1 MRNGLSTAL
10 VVAIAGSLA
19 AGCSTAP
26 RTSAPGRRTAP
37 TTTLGIASAPTT
49 NPGSPTIT
57 TVPATGRF
65 LAESVTFVSPQEG
78 WVLGMAACSAATCG
92 PVILRTQNSGENWTP
107 VGAPPIAGPVQGDQI
122 RFANAT
128 DGWVYNDEGAGGL
141 DLSETHDGGVDW
153 HAVSVPGVSSLD
165 SISDVEAADGW
176 VFAAFNGSPVVIA
189 SSPVGTDDW
198 TVSPT
203 TLEIGGGPIPYEEI
217 VLHGSFGWVAEVDR
231 TVIAGASLASGSWE
245 PWTPPCTKATG
256 PMYLAASSADNLMAM
271 CQEGAYGGPPA
282 QTGLFVS
289 DDGGASFGPSGNPLP
304 ENTFGPI
311 ATPAPGVV
319 VMAVNGQGLLA
330 TFDGGAHWDTVFASA
345 VVQGWAQIGFTSP
358 TQGVAIGEGTMLMT
372 FDGGHDWAPVVFP
385 MIG

>member
-1 MRNGLSTAL
+1 M
-10 VVAIAGSLA
+10 
-19 AGCSTAP
+19 
-26 RTSAPGRRTAP
+26 
-37 TTTLGIASAPTT
+37 
-49 NPGSPTIT
+49 
-57 TVPATGRF
+57 
-65 LAESVTFVSPQEG
+65 
-78 WVLGMAACSAATCG
+78 
-92 PVILRTQNSGENWTP
+92 
-107 VGAPPIAGPVQGDQI
+107 
-122 RFANAT
+122 
-128 DGWVYNDEGAGGL
+128 
-141 DLSETHDGGVDW
+141 
-153 HAVSVPGVSSLD
+153 
-165 SISDVEAADGW
+165 
-176 VFAAFNGSPVVIA
+176 
-189 SSPVGTDDW
+189 GTDDW